1 MGSVNQ
7 KLNTLYRIEDEDQ
20 RSATDGSIYFYI
32 LTVTVSRYSK
42 KQEHHI
48 IIYTIHYTVDKSV

>member
-32 LTVTVSRYSK
+32 LTVTVSRN
-42 KQEHHI
+42 
-48 IIYTIHYTVDKSV
+48 